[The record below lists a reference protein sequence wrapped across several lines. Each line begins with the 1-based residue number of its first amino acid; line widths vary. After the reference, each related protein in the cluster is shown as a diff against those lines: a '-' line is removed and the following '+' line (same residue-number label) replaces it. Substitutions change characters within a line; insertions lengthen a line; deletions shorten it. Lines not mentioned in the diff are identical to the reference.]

1 MYVETLVEAVDR
13 VVAAVEATGLK
24 VHRPP
29 TPLTP
34 VQPPCV
40 MVAVPTVNEQEPMP
54 AGCAARY
61 EVTVDVLVIGE
72 NPAGKGLLA
81 RADEVMAALGAA
93 HLTIQTAREQPFEAT
108 NSPAPIPGVQ
118 ITVE

>member
-13 VVAAVEATGLK
+13 VVSAIEPVGMT

-40 MVAVPTVNEQEPMP
+40 MVAVPTVLDQEPMP
-54 AGCAARY
+54 AGCGPRY
-61 EVTVDVLVIGE
+61 QVSVDVLVIGE

-81 RADEVMAALGAA
+81 RVDAVLAALSSA
-93 HLTIQTAREQPFEAT
+93 HVTIQSAREQPFEAT